1 MVKKL
6 NYLRHRGVLEWVIQ
20 RVSAVLLAIYSVGII
35 SFLITHPNLDFESW
49 NALHETQSVR
59 VFSLL
64 TLLGLCAHMWI
75 GMWTII
81 TDYLTP
87 LHLGAS
93 ANTAKGLCQ
102 IGIITLII
110 LYAIWGTFVIWSI

>member
-20 RVSAVLLAIYSVGII
+20 RVSAVLLAVYTVGII
-35 SFLITHPNLDFESW
+35 SFLVAHPNLDFESW
-49 NALHETQSVR
+49 NALHESQYVR
-59 VFSLL
+59 IFSLL
-64 TLLGLCAHMWI
+64 TLAGLCAHMWI

-93 ANTAKGLCQ
+93 AKTIQGLCQ
-102 IGIITLII
+102 IGIITLITF
-110 LYAIWGTFVIWSI
+110 YAIWGTFVFWSI